1 MAGLFGLFGKK
12 NKTTEGAYFLNPDE
26 AKTFGDI
33 DYMRTSKTTRRTF
46 PKTLDNKEGGELI
59 QEVSSEKA
67 QKKNSNETI
76 KPKSA
81 LNSASESNSSFTPQQ
96 NRNTDTSMDMFR
108 NMAKKVKK

>member
-12 NKTTEGAYFLNPDE
+12 NNKVEDAYFLEPDD

-33 DYMRTSKTTRRTF
+33 DYMRTPKTTRRTF
-46 PKTLDNKEGGELI
+46 PKTITNREGGELI

-67 QKKNSNETI
+67 AKKNPNEAI

-81 LNSASESNSSFTPQQ
+81 SNNSDEANSSFTPLP
-96 NRNTDTSMDMFR
+96 NRNTDTTMDMFR
-108 NMAKKVKK
+108 NMAKNIKK